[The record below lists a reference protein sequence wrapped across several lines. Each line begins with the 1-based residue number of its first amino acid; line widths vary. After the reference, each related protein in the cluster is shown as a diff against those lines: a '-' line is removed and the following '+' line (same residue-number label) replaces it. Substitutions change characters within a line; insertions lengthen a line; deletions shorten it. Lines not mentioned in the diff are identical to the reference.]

1 MEESRRLAIK
11 TSKGMEFL
19 RMEDIL
25 CCVAHGRYTKVFT
38 TTGKEYV
45 LSKVLKEV
53 EECLPSEY
61 FFRTHKS
68 YLINLNHLTSYNR
81 HKDYPITLVNNF
93 KILLAKRRM
102 HDFQE
107 RVYDLVHVL

>member
-11 TSKGMEFL
+11 TNKGMEFL

-25 CCVAHGRYTKVFT
+25 CCVAHGRYTKVIT
-38 TTGKEYV
+38 TAGKEYV
-45 LSKVLKEV
+45 LSKVLKEI
-53 EECLPSEY
+53 EQCLPCEE

-81 HKDYPITLVNNF
+81 HHDYPITLVNDF
-93 KILLAKRRM
+93 KILLAKRRL
-102 HDFQE
+102 HDFQD
-107 RVYDLVHVL
+107 RINDMVHVL